1 MNLRELFVGALTLRT
16 ATFTQ
21 LRERSDVFFQGFV
34 VLFVAA
40 WIAGAF
46 GATQTLAARAVPP
59 PSEDAVLAQVQAA
72 LAQAQMPSA
81 NRVMVEGYAVNV
93 VSMIYELAQLPPQ
106 AGEWGRPLALLL
118 DWLGTFLSA
127 PFAFG
132 FVGWTLFAGLL
143 FGAVALWFLG
153 GRGTLKQILGLTA
166 LAAAPQAFTA
176 IPALLA
182 TLATLT
188 GVSAFTAL
196 NGLFGL
202 ILALWSAA
210 IYVQATAVAQHFSVG
225 RAIASIAIGL
235 MLLAAI
241 VLLGILFVAF
251 AIGRVVS
258 AL

>member
-1 MNLRELFVGALTLRT
+1 MNLRELFVGALTLRS
-16 ATFTQ
+16 ATMTQ

-40 WIAGAF
+40 LIAGAF

-59 PSEDAVLAQVQAA
+59 PSEEAVLAQAQAA
-72 LAQAQMPSA
+72 LAQSQIPPAYRPMA
-81 NRVMVEGYAVNV
+81 EGYAVNV
-93 VSMIYELAQLPPQ
+93 ASMIYELAQLPPQ
-106 AGEWGRPLALLL
+106 AGEWGRPLARLL
-118 DWLGTFLSA
+118 DWLGTVLSA

-132 FVGWTLFAGLL
+132 FIGWTLFAGLL
-143 FGAVALWFLG
+143 FGAVALWLLG

-176 IPALLA
+176 LPALLS

-202 ILALWSAA
+202 VIALWSAA
-210 IYVQATAVAQHFSVG
+210 IYVQATAVAQSFSIG
-225 RAIASIAIGL
+225 RALASIVIGFVIL
-235 MLLAAI
+235 AI
-241 VLLGILFVAF
+241 VALSALLFLVF
-251 AIGRVVS
+251 AIGRVAN